1 MAKLQNV
8 TTTEEI
14 NVTPRAIDFV
24 SSFSRTLERFLEV
37 AGQSRFIE
45 KVPGTTLRTI
55 TATISTASSP
65 AEGYA
70 VPLSLASVVEAPVST
85 ITLEK
90 YRKGVTAEAIEKN
103 GYDIAVA
110 KTDEAMLNE
119 HVDRIL
125 NKFYSFLSTGTLS
138 ASATG
143 FQATLAASI
152 GAVKNY
158 FKSNSLSYTGT
169 VAFVNLKDF
178 YAYLGNA
185 SITVQNEFGM
195 FYVQNFMGA
204 EVVILCDDTCVPQG
218 KMYVTAINNI
228 VGYHINPAN
237 SDYAR
242 AGLVYYTDETGLIG
256 AAEEANY
263 EYVAGILNILYG
275 ITILAEYLAGV
286 CVATINS

>member
-37 AGQSRFIE
+37 AGQSRFIA
-45 KVPGTTLRTI
+45 KTPGTTLRTI

-70 VPLSLASVVEAPVST
+70 VPLSLASVVEAPIGT
-85 ITLEK
+85 IALEK
-90 YRKGVTAEAIEKN
+90 YRKGVTAEAIEKD

-143 FQATLAASI
+143 FQAALASSI

-178 YAYLGNA
+178 YTYLGGA

-195 FYVQNFMGA
+195 FYIQNFMGA
-204 EVVILCDDTCVPQG
+204 EVVILCDDNCVPQG

-242 AGLVYYTDETGLIG
+242 AGLVYYTDQTGLIG
-256 AAEEANY
+256 AAEEGNY
-263 EYVAGILNILYG
+263 EYVAGILNIIYG
-275 ITILAEYLAGV
+275 ITIFAEYLAGV
-286 CVATINS
+286 CVATIN